1 MIGLVLGW
9 SLGGLAILVAG
20 FAGGVYLFLHRE
32 VSNFQAHSLPVRV
45 AARRLNVAVP
55 HRPTIALVIG
65 SDHRASD
72 PAGSSSRS
80 DTLILIRSDPQANA
94 LSFLSL
100 PRDLVVNRIC
110 PGRPTVVDRI
120 NSAFAICGPVGTLAT
135 VKALTG
141 LKINYLITVNFHGF
155 KQIVDRL
162 GGIWL
167 DVDRRY
173 YNQNV
178 GTADTNYTNIDLHPG
193 YQKLSGEQALAFVRY
208 RHTDSDIY
216 RTARQQLFLT
226 ALKQQVRRTWSP
238 FGLPGLIDTIS
249 HSIEI
254 AAGGGA
260 PIPASTVLAYLL
272 FAYRLPP
279 GHIVHDQ
286 IGGLQPYG
294 YANAELTASPTS
306 IANAVAALD
315 HPDLG
320 PRLPPARAAAP
331 DPPAAPAPSR
341 TVVLVLN
348 GNGRPGTAATLG
360 GLLRLRGYRIAQPP
374 GGGPANA
381 PSFNYTTSRVY
392 FDPRRPAAHAAAVK
406 LSTLLGNAVATSQPP
421 PISDPGALVT
431 VIAGSAFQGA
441 LGSAP
446 ASPPPAPST
455 ATPQAAAVAV
465 EPQVTEQTAR
475 DAQRRLPFRVE
486 LPTVLERNSV
496 PDAFEPAHIYR
507 ISGSHSALRLVF
519 RTGLDYWGIEETDWT
534 GTPALAGGTARTI
547 GGRTFELYYTG
558 ARLHVVALREHGAS
572 YWVTNSLL
580 DKLSNQTMLAIARGL
595 RPL

>member
-1 MIGLVLGW
+1 MRTTLKRSLGGSFRADGDGSPAPPPAPLSPMSRYRQPIRRRGRLATVGLVLGW
-9 SLGGLAILVAG
+9 SLGGLAMLVAG

-141 LKINYLITVNFHGF
+141 LRINYLITVNFHGF

-162 GGIWL
+162 RGIWL

-226 ALKQQVRRTWSP
+226 ALKQQVRRTLSP
-238 FGLPGLIDTIS
+238 FGLPGLIDTLS

-320 PRLPPARAAAP
+320 PRLPAAR
-331 DPPAAPAPSR
+331 APAPPPCPASPR
-341 TVVLVLN
+341 AVHR
-348 GNGRPGTAATLG
+348 RP
-360 GLLRLRGYRIAQPP
+360 
-374 GGGPANA
+374 
-381 PSFNYTTSRVY
+381 
-392 FDPRRPAAHAAAVK
+392 RPAACP
-406 LSTLLGNAVATSQPP
+406 GAVA
-421 PISDPGALVT
+421 DGGAR
-431 VIAGSAFQGA
+431 AERNR
-441 LGSAP
+441 P
-446 ASPPPAPST
+446 
-455 ATPQAAAVAV
+455 
-465 EPQVTEQTAR
+465 AR
-475 DAQRRLPFRVE
+475 D
-486 LPTVLERNSV
+486 
-496 PDAFEPAHIYR
+496 
-507 ISGSHSALRLVF
+507 
-519 RTGLDYWGIEETDWT
+519 
-534 GTPALAGGTARTI
+534 
-547 GGRTFELYYTG
+547 GRDSRG
-558 ARLHVVALREHGAS
+558 AA
-572 YWVTNSLL
+572 
-580 DKLSNQTMLAIARGL
+580 
-595 RPL
+595 PL